1 MSCVERSVIFNTK
14 ELTKPDSILLNRGIV
29 AVGENNRIVTPA
41 DISIVVFQCFG
52 FITA

>member
-1 MSCVERSVIFNTK
+1 MSCVERSVIYNTK

-41 DISIVVFQCFG
+41 DISVLLCFSVLVL
-52 FITA
+52 